1 MKNNDYGFTKKV
13 VYSFIAI
20 FAMALLGGIVQISS
34 GMKSF
39 VEHQKE
45 QATKSQ
51 IGSTLDKYKTYK
63 VTKLNIEEYNSIF
76 ATYRKY
82 YVTAESGSKVITLEV
97 SSKEYYSLSEGDM
110 VNLRGEKVN

>member
-1 MKNNDYGFTKKV
+1 MKDKEYDFTKKV
-13 VYSFIAI
+13 ICSFIAI

-34 GMKSF
+34 GMRSF

-45 QATKSQ
+45 LATKSQ

-82 YVTAESGSKVITLEV
+82 YVTAESGSKVITIEV
-97 SSKEYYSLSEGDM
+97 SSKEYYSLNEGDM
-110 VNLRGEKVN
+110 VNLKGEKVN